1 MRTPRAATIPNL
13 PPNSATRDA
22 IRGQVGRGWGAR
34 GDRGFVTAWTV
45 ALAVACWAL
54 VGLALDGGRALRER
68 SEAFG
73 AASSAARAGAQQ
85 IDERAAVLGDLQ
97 LDEQAARQAALEYVS
112 DRGFGG
118 GSVEIDGL
126 VVTVTI
132 DDSTDLAILQMS
144 VNYNVSATARAVD
157 EADPGGGGGGGP
169 VAAAGDEATSVGGE
183 TA

>member
-1 MRTPRAATIPNL
+1 MTAPRRRL
-13 PPNSATRDA
+13 D
-22 IRGQVGRGWGAR
+22 
-34 GDRGFVTAWTV
+34 DRGFVTAWTV

-73 AASSAARAGAQQ
+73 AAASAARAGAQQ
-85 IDERAAVLGDLQ
+85 VDERAAVLGDLQ

-112 DRGFGG
+112 ARGFSG
-118 GSVEIDGL
+118 GSVDVDGL

-144 VNYNVSATARAVD
+144 VDYSVSATARAVD
-157 EADPGGGGGGGP
+157 ESDPGGGGGGP
-169 VAAAGDEATSVGGE
+169 PAAAAAGDSTSAGGE
-183 TA
+183 LS